1 MTKKKYS
8 VCKILYYKLRKL
20 AIIMYNISVD
30 TYEVRLEKIANIQV
44 GYQSRGRI
52 EEDLDGNYTII
63 RSQDFDGAGN
73 LILSEGMRF
82 SPKID
87 PQKYLVDAGDILVQA
102 RGQNHFAFLIEGEI
116 NNTVASNSF
125 YIVRIKEHNKV
136 IPVYLAWWLNLT
148 TVQAYFQQVRGVSTI
163 PFISKA
169 DLQNTGIYI
178 PPLETQK
185 NISQLMQIWQREQK
199 LNQQLIEKKEMIVQE
214 ICLKACIT

>member
-1 MTKKKYS
+1 M
-8 VCKILYYKLRKL
+8 
-20 AIIMYNISVD
+20 D

-52 EEDLDGNYTII
+52 EEDLDGNYAII
-63 RSQDFDGAGN
+63 RSKDFDGAGN
-73 LILSEGMRF
+73 LILIEAMRF

-125 YIVRIKEHNKV
+125 YIVRLKEHNKV
-136 IPVYLAWWLNLT
+136 ISAYLAWWLNRT

-169 DLQNTGIYI
+169 DLQNTRIRV
-178 PPLETQK
+178 PPMKTQK
-185 NISQLMQIWQREQK
+185 NISQLMQLWQREQK
-199 LNQQLIEKKEMIVQE
+199 LNQQLMKKKELLVQE
-214 ICLKACIT
+214 VCRKASIT

>member
-1 MTKKKYS
+1 
-8 VCKILYYKLRKL
+8 
-20 AIIMYNISVD
+20 MYTVSVD

-52 EEDLDGNYTII
+52 EEDLDGNYAII
-63 RSQDFDGAGN
+63 RSQDFDGAG
-73 LILSEGMRF
+73 ILLLGEAMRF

-87 PQKYLVDAGDILVQA
+87 PQKYLVDAGDILIQA
-102 RGQNHFAFLIEGEI
+102 RGQNHFAYLLENET

-136 IPVYLAWWLNLT
+136 IPAYLAWWLNLT

-169 DLQNTGIYI
+169 DLQNTRIHV
-178 PPLETQK
+178 PPMETQK
-185 NISQLMQIWQREQK
+185 NINQLMQLWQREQK
-199 LNQQLIEKKEMIVQE
+199 LNRQLKEKKEMIVQE
-214 ICLKACIT
+214 VCRKASIT

>member
-1 MTKKKYS
+1 M
-8 VCKILYYKLRKL
+8 
-20 AIIMYNISVD
+20 D

-44 GYQSRGRI
+44 GYQARGRI
-52 EEDLDGNYTII
+52 EEDLDGNYAII
-63 RSQDFDGAGN
+63 RSQDFDDAGN
-73 LILSEGMRF
+73 LLLSEAMRF

-102 RGQNHFAFLIEGEI
+102 RGQNHFAYLLENET

-136 IPVYLAWWLNLT
+136 IPAYLAWWLNRT

-169 DLQNTGIYI
+169 DLQNTRIRI
-178 PPLETQK
+178 PPMETQES
-185 NISQLMQIWQREQK
+185 ISKLVQLWQREQK

-214 ICLKACIT
+214 VCQKATLT